1 MTSVLT
7 FIYSL
12 HKDKIEAIKAIITNG
27 TAAIKTV
34 VTNLKNDITNTIKE
48 LVNNALQWGR
58 DMMDNLLKG
67 ITEKAQAVIDKVKSV
82 AGEIAA
88 FLHFTEP
95 DKGPLKN
102 FNDWPRHMM
111 EQYAEGIEA
120 GRYLVKNA
128 VSDVTADVAMMN
140 PDSLSADEIY
150 SAINAGASDA
160 NISIVI
166 GDRELGRALRGMGV
180 VMA

>member
-1 MTSVLT
+1 MMQN
-7 FIYSL
+7 F
-12 HKDKIEAIKAIITNG
+12 ANGII
-27 TAAIKTV
+27 
-34 VTNLKNDITNTIKE
+34 
-48 LVNNALQWGR
+48 
-58 DMMDNLLKG
+58 
-67 ITEKAQAVIDKVKSV
+67 EKARSVVDAVKGVV
-82 AGEIAA
+82 GEIAS
-88 FLHFTEP
+88 LMHFTEP
-95 DKGPLKN
+95 DKGPLRN

-166 GDRELGRALRGMGV
+166 GDRELGRALRDMGV